1 MPSVV
6 GGPRYAPPPVPVPA
20 RNPWWIPPFLGR
32 VPAEITP
39 DQIRLVGIIALAMLF
54 ENYDLSMLGSAIKY
68 IREDFGLPQSEVGR
82 LTAMVRLGAI
92 PALFVIPFIDRLG
105 RRRVFLAAVAGMSVG
120 TLATAFVQSAAQFVA
135 VQMVSRTF
143 LITASATAFVIVS
156 EELPAARRGW
166 GVGILGALGAFG
178 FGLGALLFAAIDH
191 LPFGWRFLYA
201 VGVVP
206 LMLLPRLRREVRET
220 DRFTRTLDPGASGP
234 GAPLGW
240 LAPVLGIV
248 RDHPGRALGVAAL
261 GALAAGG
268 HASAF
273 QLMGD
278 YLLTDRGWA
287 PWEYSTLFILGGLFG
302 IVGNPAAGRFGDS
315 HGRRTV
321 GFVALAVFP
330 LFMTM
335 FYRGAGW
342 MIPAAWIPAVFALS
356 GGVTVI
362 RTLSTELFPTRSR
375 GTATGWLMLVETGGA
390 ALALAAVT
398 RLTDPGDSVAPA
410 VTMLSFLTLAA
421 AAVVMFLPETANRE
435 LEQISEKPAR

>member
-1 MPSVV
+1 
-6 GGPRYAPPPVPVPA
+6 VPA
-20 RNPWWIPPFLGR
+20 SSRNPWWIPPFLGR
-32 VPAEITP
+32 VPPEVTP
-39 DQIRLVGIIALAMLF
+39 SQIRLVGVIALAMLF

-82 LTAMVRLGAI
+82 LTALVRLGAI

-105 RRRVFLAAVAGMSVG
+105 RRRVFLAAVAGMSLG
-120 TLATAFVQSAAQFVA
+120 TLATAFVQNAAQFVA

-178 FGLGALLFAAIDH
+178 FGLGALLFAAIDR

-206 LMLLPRLRREVRET
+206 LLLLPRLRREVRET
-220 DRFTRTLDPGASGP
+220 VRFARARESAAASG
-234 GAPLGW
+234 APRDGW
-240 LAPVLGIV
+240 LTPVLGIV
-248 RDHPGRALGVAAL
+248 RDHPARALGIALL

-268 HASAF
+268 HASGF

-287 PWEYSTLFILGGLFG
+287 PWEYSSLFILGGLFG
-302 IVGNPAAGRFGDS
+302 IVGNPAAGRFGDR
-315 HGRRTV
+315 HGRRAV
-321 GFVALAVFP
+321 GFLALAVFP
-330 LFMTM
+330 VFMAL
-335 FYRGAGW
+335 FYRGEGW
-342 MIPAAWIPAVFALS
+342 LIPAAWIPAVFVLS
-356 GGVTVI
+356 GGATVI
-362 RTLSTELFPTRSR
+362 RALSTELFPTSSR
-375 GTATGWLMLVETGGA
+375 GTATGWLMLLETGGA
-390 ALALAAVT
+390 ALALATVT

-410 VTMLSFLTLAA
+410 VTLLSCLTLGAA
-421 AAVVMFLPETANRE
+421 LVVLLLPETANRE
-435 LEQISEKPAR
+435 LEQISETRGRPGT

>member
-1 MPSVV
+1 V
-6 GGPRYAPPPVPVPA
+6 

-32 VPAEITP
+32 IPPEITP
-39 DQIRLVGIIALAMLF
+39 AQLRLVGVIALAMLF

-82 LTAMVRLGAI
+82 LAALVRLGAI

-105 RRRVFLAAVAGMSVG
+105 RRRVFLAAVVGMSLG
-120 TLATAFVQSAAQFVA
+120 TLATAFVQSEWQFVA

-166 GVGILGALGAFG
+166 GVGMLGALGAFG
-178 FGLGALLFAAIDH
+178 FGLGAILFAAIDV

-206 LMLLPRLRREVRET
+206 LLLLPRFRREVRET
-220 DRFTRTLDPGASGP
+220 DRFNRARAAEAASG
-234 GAPLGW
+234 AAREAW
-240 LAPVLGIV
+240 LAPVLGIL
-248 RDHPGRALGVAAL
+248 RDHPGRALGVACV

-278 YLLTDRGWA
+278 YLLTNRGWE
-287 PWEYSTLFILGGLFG
+287 PWQYSTLFILGGLFG
-302 IVGNPAAGRFGDS
+302 IVGNPAAGRFGDAY
-315 HGRRTV
+315 GRKTV
-321 GFVALAVFP
+321 GFLALAVFP
-330 LFMTM
+330 LFMFF
-335 FYRGAGW
+335 FYRGEGW
-342 MIPAAWIPAVFALS
+342 LIPAAWIPAVFALS
-356 GGVTVI
+356 GGATVI
-362 RTLSTELFPTRSR
+362 RALSTELFPTSSR

-390 ALALAAVT
+390 AAALATVT
-398 RLTDPGDSVAPA
+398 RLTPAGESVASA
-410 VTMLSFLTLAA
+410 VTLLSCLTLGAA
-421 AAVVMFLPETANRE
+421 LVVLLLPETANKE
-435 LEQISEKPAR
+435 LEQISEVPTGGLA